1 MCKTARI
8 FFLLLSLS
16 FLFSSCSILDQAG
29 EMKTFTKCQ
38 FRLRDVQGVRLAG
51 VDVQNVQSMNDLSFT
66 ETGQISMAALSGKLP
81 LDFTLNVEVQNPNN
95 QNASMNQMY
104 WELYIDDIDITKGK
118 VSQRV
123 SIPPGGTAIMP
134 VGVQVDLFE
143 VLSGESANAVMN
155 FGMNLSGSGG
165 APSRV
170 KLKIKP
176 TIYIGTTQLKYP
188 GFFTIEEDFVSY

>member
-1 MCKTARI
+1 MMTRVKI
-8 FFLLLSLS
+8 LFSLIGLGLLI
-16 FLFSSCSILDQAG
+16 SSCSILDQAG
-29 EMKTFTKCQ
+29 EMKTFAKCL
-38 FRLRDVQGVRLAG
+38 FRLRDVQEVYLAG
-51 VDVQNVQSMNDLSFT
+51 VDMQNVQSMNDLNFT
-66 ETGQISMAALSGKLP
+66 EAGKISMAALSGKMP

-95 QNASMNQMY
+95 QAASMNEMY
-104 WELYIDDIDITKGK
+104 WELFIDNIEITRGNISRK
-118 VSQRV
+118 V

-165 APSRV
+165 TPSRI

-176 TIYIGTTQLKYP
+176 TIYIGMTQIKYP
-188 GFFTIEEDFVSY
+188 GFFTIQEDFVSQ

>member
-1 MCKTARI
+1 MCRTARI

-165 APSRV
+165 APSRI